1 MYGQDW
7 TSDQDFAKSFAKPVL
22 SKNQALSAIKPK
34 AKAIF
39 GIQMKGYS
47 VQIKKN
53 EYVFTKKGAA
63 TITGKIN
70 KKGKFYFLRMTP
82 VNGIR
87 N

>member
-1 MYGQDW
+1 
-7 TSDQDFAKSFAKPVL
+7 
-22 SKNQALSAIKPK
+22 
-34 AKAIF
+34 
-39 GIQMKGYS
+39 MKGYS

-53 EYVFTKKGAA
+53 EYIFTKKGAA

-70 KKGKFYFLRMTP
+70 KKGKFYFLQMTP